1 VRIEPF
7 VPQAE
12 VLPQADV
19 VVCHGGS
26 GSVVGALAHGV
37 PLLVLPMGA
46 DQPDNAVR
54 VEALG
59 AGLQRDVMTV
69 TPAEVEAAV
78 DRLLHDPSYRDA
90 AGEIAAECAALPD
103 ASTAVARIEGLLP

>member
-1 VRIEPF
+1 
-7 VPQAE
+7 
-12 VLPQADV
+12 VLPHSDA

-26 GSVVGALAHGV
+26 GSVIGSLAHGL

-46 DQPDNAVR
+46 DQPDNAAR

-69 TPAEVEAAV
+69 TPGEVEAAV
-78 DRLLHDPSYRDA
+78 DHLLHDPSYRDA
-90 AGEIAAECAALPD
+90 AREIAAECSALPD
-103 ASTAVARIEGLLP
+103 ASAAVARIEGLLP